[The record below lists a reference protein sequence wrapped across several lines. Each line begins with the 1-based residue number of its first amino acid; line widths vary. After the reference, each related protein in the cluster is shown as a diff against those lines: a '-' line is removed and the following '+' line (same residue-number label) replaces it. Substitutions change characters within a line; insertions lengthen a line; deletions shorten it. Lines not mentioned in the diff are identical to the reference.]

1 MYNLAVSFDES
12 AWKKPQGFHD
22 FETGR
27 VGVEYTTNTL
37 QEKYRGNLQAL
48 TENPTLF
55 AYEYGNASPAQVG
68 WITKVEQ
75 RQGSV
80 RIHYEMQPDFPTVS
94 VEKLAELSWE
104 LDLGRLEIYR
114 THVAVKDVN
123 LLSVLIAAK
132 IVEKKQT
139 DKGRAAEAA
148 KEEPPRYIEVKP
160 EVFRVPAGDPD
171 PKLASVMMPFGKE
184 FNNVHIALKQA
195 CKDAGITLE
204 RVDNIWQEDA
214 IIDDIFSL
222 LYRSTYVI
230 CDFTGKNPNVFYE
243 AGIAHTLGRAVIP
256 IVQKEDH
263 VPFDLRHR
271 RYQLYEDSKD
281 GLTSLQ
287 AAITNRLK
295 TLIVLK
301 G

>member
-1 MYNLAVSFDES
+1 MYNLAISADEN
-12 AWKKPQGFHD
+12 AWKKPRGFHD
-22 FETGR
+22 YEASR
-27 VGVEYTTNTL
+27 VAHEYTTNTL
-37 QEKYRGNLQAL
+37 QDKYKGNLQAL

-55 AYEYGNASPAQVG
+55 AYEQGSTSPAQVG

-75 RQGSV
+75 LQGTV
-80 RIHYEMQPDFPTVS
+80 RIHYEMQPDFPTVP
-94 VEKLAELSWE
+94 VEKLTELSWD
-104 LDLGRLEIYR
+104 LDFGRLEIYR
-114 THVAVKDVN
+114 THFAVKDVN

-132 IVEKKQT
+132 IVEKRQT
-139 DKGRAAEAA
+139 EKGRTAEAA
-148 KEEPPRYIEVKP
+148 NEERPPAIQIKP
-160 EVFRVPAGDPD
+160 EVFRIPAGHPD

-184 FNNVHIALKQA
+184 FKDVHVALQQA

-243 AGIAHTLGRAVIP
+243 AGIAHTLGRTVIP

-271 RYQLYEDSKD
+271 RYQLYEDSKE
-281 GLTSLQ
+281 GLASLQ
-287 AAITNRLK
+287 AAVTNRLK
-295 TLIVLK
+295 TLIALK